1 MSEIKGRLHLGNRR
15 CPGYMNKRGQF
26 YIIAAVL
33 ITMVLFGMAG
43 VATYTV
49 IKPEPRTIKDLSSD
63 LNRESYKIIEYGIH
77 EERDLVELSESFAGD
92 DVAEYFLKKT
102 DNANIAFVYGGD
114 RNNLYTLSYKD
125 KHTGSVKIG
134 GGEWETSQGYYKTK
148 KLKAKD
154 FEDDFIKVKILDT
167 TYFFDL
173 KDNEMF
179 YFVIVKERGKEKF
192 IERNEKPSKK
202 DRPGGKDRKSKK
214 DRKGGGKK
222 GGGGGD
228 DNDDDDDSGS
238 GGTSGDSEG

>member
-77 EERDLVELSESFAGD
+77 EERDLVELSESFAGE

-102 DNANIAFVYGGD
+102 DNANIVFVYGRD
-114 RNNLYTLSYKD
+114 KDNLNSLSYKKD
-125 KHTGSVKIG
+125 HTGTITIG
-134 GGEWETSQGYYKTK
+134 GSGWRSSQGYYQTK
-148 KLKAKD
+148 KLEAND

-202 DRPGGKDRKSKK
+202 GRPGGKDRKYKK

-228 DNDDDDDSGS
+228 DNDDDNS
-238 GGTSGDSEG
+238 GGTSGDSGN